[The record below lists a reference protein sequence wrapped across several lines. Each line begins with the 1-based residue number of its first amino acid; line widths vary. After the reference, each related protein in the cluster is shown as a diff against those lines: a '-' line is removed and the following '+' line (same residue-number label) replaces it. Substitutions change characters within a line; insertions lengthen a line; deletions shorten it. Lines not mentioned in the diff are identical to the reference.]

1 MSRKGKNDR
10 NSFITS
16 AGWLFA
22 DMLLALTML
31 FLVANTLAVK
41 PLTTRAKSR
50 ITPVPT
56 KVKITPTPTPIPTQ
70 LPRLELSFHE
80 FTINV
85 DSQGLLNN
93 SQSAINSVKQQVKA
107 QPVLRGRSVGLV
119 IAYGGAPDDSQIP
132 TAQAIAGKVYN
143 ALRSFGKGDSVF
155 GRASYYDTL
164 YLLGGNP
171 NKVTLDIYLFAK

>member
-1 MSRKGKNDR
+1 MHRNGKNDR

-31 FLVANTLAVK
+31 FLVANTIAVK
-41 PLTTRAKSR
+41 PLPTRAKGK
-50 ITPVPT
+50 ITPTAT
-56 KVKITPTPTPIPTQ
+56 KVSITPTPTPTPTP
-70 LPRLELSFHE
+70 LPRLELNFHE

-85 DSQGLLNN
+85 DPQGLLNN

-107 QPVLRGRSVGLV
+107 QPVVRGRSVGLV
-119 IAYGGAPDDSQIP
+119 IAYGGAPDDSQISR
-132 TAQAIAGKVYN
+132 AQAIAGKVYN
-143 ALRSFGKGDSVF
+143 ALKSFGKQDSVF
-155 GRASYYDTL
+155 GRASYYNTL